1 MAGKSKPKRVVGSRN
16 TSDTGNSATEK
27 RVTANSVTANSGV
40 ESAAV
45 KQSRQGLTVVS
56 GYLQDEEGA
65 EFFRLVNERVR
76 LGILSALAV
85 SARMTFA
92 ELKQTLGVSDG
103 NLSIHA
109 RKLEEASFVTCEKSF
124 QDRRPRTEYTLT
136 AKGRKAFERY
146 LRHMQALIEVTRDRT

>member
-1 MAGKSKPKRVVGSRN
+1 MAAKSKPRRVVGNRKGRGGPLAGLRDAASI
-16 TSDTGNSATEK
+16 DGD
-27 RVTANSVTANSGV
+27 
-40 ESAAV
+40 SAAA
-45 KQSRQGLTVVS
+45 KESRQGLTVVS
-56 GYLQDEEGA
+56 GYLQDQEGA

-146 LRHMQALIEVTRDRT
+146 LGHMQALIEVTRDRT

>member
-1 MAGKSKPKRVVGSRN
+1 MAAKSKPRKVVGNRKGRGGPLAALREA
-16 TSDTGNSATEK
+16 TSSET
-27 RVTANSVTANSGV
+27 
-40 ESAAV
+40 ESAAA
-45 KQSRQGLTVVS
+45 KESRQGLTVVS
-56 GYLQDEEGA
+56 GYLHQEGA
-65 EFFRLVNERVR
+65 EVFRLVNERVR

-146 LRHMQALIEVTRDRT
+146 LGHMQALIEVTRDRT